1 MCYLLT
7 LMTPFPYINISKSI
21 KTNWLAFE
29 NKWYRLED
37 IGTFVLAP
45 LFILV
50 IIVILYLKA
59 LNFSNQNDRAFG
71 YFILPFIG
79 LLCIYFIYRKIT
91 ETKLFKLSTNLSK
104 ERNKELLKIFLQEQ
118 DFSLFHEIDG
128 LIVGVAEESMSFNYS
143 KLQLY
148 IFVLSEDCIRFTM
161 LKIYSKGNP
170 PVFIDHLFLKRDLS
184 RFFSNKYQ

>member
-104 ERNKELLKIFLQEQ
+104 EQNSISKIERTVILRKHHWTVKYPQHIVAAMVATNCGPRANSNDILVIHTIWIYLFVGTFGFL
-118 DFSLFHEIDG
+118 S
-128 LIVGVAEESMSFNYS
+128 S
-143 KLQLY
+143 
-148 IFVLSEDCIRFTM
+148 
-161 LKIYSKGNP
+161 
-170 PVFIDHLFLKRDLS
+170 
-184 RFFSNKYQ
+184 